1 MSIIRTTLLALFA
14 CAPLLACAAS
24 NEITTAW
31 PVNVGPLNP
40 HLYTPNQ
47 MYAQS
52 MVYEPLVKYQA
63 DGSVKPWLAKSW
75 THSADGKV
83 WTFTLR
89 DDVTFSN
96 GEAFDAHAAAENFR
110 VVLDNRQRHAWL

>member
-1 MSIIRTTLLALFA
+1 
-14 CAPLLACAAS
+14 
-24 NEITTAW
+24 
-31 PVNVGPLNP
+31 
-40 HLYTPNQ
+40 

-63 DGSVKPWLAKSW
+63 DGSVKPRLAKSW
-75 THSADGKV
+75 SHSADGKI

-89 DDVTFSN
+89 DDVRFSN

-110 VVLDNRQRHAWL
+110 AVLDNRQRGVRHGYLQCLPTEKESSRS

>member
-52 MVYEPLVKYQA
+52 MVYE
-63 DGSVKPWLAKSW
+63 
-75 THSADGKV
+75 
-83 WTFTLR
+83 
-89 DDVTFSN
+89 
-96 GEAFDAHAAAENFR
+96 
-110 VVLDNRQRHAWL
+110 

>member
-1 MSIIRTTLLALFA
+1 
-14 CAPLLACAAS
+14 LLACAAS

-31 PVNVGPLNP
+31 PVNGPLNP

-63 DGSVKPWLAKSW
+63 DGSVNPGWQKAGPTRRTAKSGPSPCAM
-75 THSADGKV
+75 T
-83 WTFTLR
+83 
-89 DDVTFSN
+89 
-96 GEAFDAHAAAENFR
+96 
-110 VVLDNRQRHAWL
+110 

>member
-63 DGSVKPWLAKSW
+63 DGSVKPGWQK
-75 THSADGKV
+75 
-83 WTFTLR
+83 
-89 DDVTFSN
+89 
-96 GEAFDAHAAAENFR
+96 
-110 VVLDNRQRHAWL
+110 LDPLGGRQSLDLHPAR